1 MVTKKRRKKTDRT
14 PYSNTGNSNNN
25 SNKDIGGT
33 LKLLG
38 NIAVME
44 PGNNAQIAAKKIAE
58 KYKKLRSKK
67 KQAADSTA
75 DKKVLIQEPEEII
88 IETKEPVVASSKILS
103 IKTANKIKDKYLK
116 IR

>member
-44 PGNNAQIAAKKIAE
+44 PGNNAQIAAKKMQ
-58 KYKKLRSKK
+58 K
-67 KQAADSTA
+67 
-75 DKKVLIQEPEEII
+75 
-88 IETKEPVVASSKILS
+88 S
-103 IKTANKIKDKYLK
+103 IKNYVVKRSRLQTQQQTKKF
-116 IR
+116 